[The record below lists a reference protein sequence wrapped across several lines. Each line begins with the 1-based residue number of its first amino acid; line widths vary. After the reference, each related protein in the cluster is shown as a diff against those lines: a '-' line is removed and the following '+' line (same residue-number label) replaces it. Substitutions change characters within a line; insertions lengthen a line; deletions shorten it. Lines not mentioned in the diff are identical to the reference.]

1 MSQHGA
7 LRASFQ
13 LLENEVTRLTRELTL
28 ELLSSGPRK
37 AVVTDAFLQLEHVLA
52 DLALLEASWWDCW
65 DDARTALHELKQVTR
80 VSREFSMDLA
90 DLAGRFEIKVM
101 AGPGVPAYLQ
111 QPPAR
116 H

>member
-1 MSQHGA
+1 MSPYGT

-37 AVVTDAFLQLEHVLA
+37 AVVADAFHQLEHVLA

-65 DDARTALHELKQVTR
+65 DDARTALNDLKQVTR
-80 VSREFSMDLA
+80 ISREFSMDLA
-90 DLAGRFEIKVM
+90 DLANQFDLKVNG
-101 AGPGVPAYLQ
+101 GPNVPLYVQ
-111 QPPAR
+111 QPPTR